1 MSPGD
6 AAWFHMDG
14 PVNTAVI
21 TSVMLT
27 RTPVDFEAVKRL
39 YQQRLPR
46 FERFYQRVVER
57 GLPYATPHWEAMPG
71 FSVEQQMH
79 HVALPPPG
87 DDAALAELISDLAS
101 TPIDRTRPLWDVHV
115 VDGVGGGSAL
125 VTRMHHC
132 IADGTASKL
141 ITNVLFGS
149 GNGTA
154 PEPDEEAPDASA
166 PAADSPAAASPA
178 ATSPGMVGQL
188 LAPVLDTAQR
198 SVAQLRDALSATVT
212 ATVEAASHPQETLS
226 KVGFALAGAGMLAGE
241 LLRTDDP
248 PSPLKGEFGL
258 KKRVAWSKPVAL
270 ADVKAIGAPL
280 GAKINDVLVAGMTG
294 ALRTYLRQRGEDVNH
309 TTVRAM
315 VPVDLRPPERM
326 NELGN
331 YFGIVLLDL
340 AIRSRQRLQRVRA
353 TKANM
358 SALKQSPEPLA
369 ALMLF
374 NAMGRV
380 PKALE
385 DLSGR
390 MFQRKASVV
399 MTNVAGAT
407 EPLHLAG
414 VPIERVMFWVPHPGT
429 ELGVGISILSYCG
442 SATLGVISDARLLP
456 DPEAITQ
463 EFNREFAAMLKAVRE
478 KQEAVGKTAS
488 HGESG
493 IRKHAVRT
501 AMPASRAQHSRP
513 RLRVTA

>member
-1 MSPGD
+1 MKLKPMSPGD

-21 TSVMLT
+21 TSIMLT

-39 YQQRLPR
+39 YKQRLPR

-57 GLPYATPHWEAMPG
+57 GLPYATPHWEAMPD

-101 TPIDRTRPLWDVHV
+101 TPMDHARPLWDVHV

-125 VTRMHHC
+125 ITRMHHC

-141 ITNVLFGS
+141 ITDALFGT

-154 PEPDEEAPDASA
+154 LEPAEEASAASA
-166 PAADSPAAASPA
+166 PA
-178 ATSPGMVGQL
+178 ATSPGVVEQL
-188 LAPVLDTAQR
+188 LAPVLDTARR
-198 SVAQLRDALSATVT
+198 SVDQVRGALS
-212 ATVEAASHPQETLS
+212 ATVEAASHPQETLR
-226 KVGFALAGAGMLAGE
+226 KAGFALAGAGMLAGE

-258 KKRVAWSKPVAL
+258 KKRVAWSAPVAL

-294 ALRTYLRQRGEDVNH
+294 ALRTYLRRRGADVNRM
-309 TTVRAM
+309 TVRAM
-315 VPVDLRPPERM
+315 VPVDLRPPERA

-331 YFGIVLLDL
+331 YFGVVLLDL
-340 AIRSRQRLQRVRA
+340 AIRTRQRLHRVLA

-358 SALKQSPEPLA
+358 NALKQSPEPLA

-374 NAMGRV
+374 NVLGRV
-380 PKALE
+380 PKAIE
-385 DLSGR
+385 DIAGQ
-390 MFQRKASVV
+390 MFQSKASVV

-407 EPLHLAG
+407 ETLHLAG
-414 VPIERVMFWVPHPGT
+414 VPIERVMFWVPHPGM
-429 ELGVGISILSYCG
+429 ELGMGISILSYCG
-442 SATLGVISDARLLP
+442 SATLAVISDARLVP

-478 KQEAVGKTAS
+478 KQEAAGKTAS
-488 HGESG
+488 RDESV
-493 IRKHAVRT
+493 IRKRAVRK
-501 AMPASRAQHSRP
+501 ASAATLAKHARP
-513 RLRVTA
+513 RLRAAA